1 MAKTDS
7 CLRLILRLKLVLK
20 NIAGSHSCLRNVKK
34 KIIFE
39 QEFVHYKINN
49 SKISFMMKKKLIIT

>member
-20 NIAGSHSCLRNVKK
+20 NIAGSHSCLKNVKK
-34 KIIFE
+34 KNYFSTGI
-39 QEFVHYKINN
+39 VHYKINN
-49 SKISFMMKKKLIIT
+49 SKISFIMQKKANT